1 MEPVAARRG
10 ALLVACAAVCW
21 SSGALL
27 ARLVGTSPW
36 TTNFWRSAFASLFLA
51 LVLTIVRR
59 RSILAQWREGGLLVV
74 LVAVC
79 MSVASTCF
87 IFSLAHTSVAN
98 TLVLMSIGPYVTGL
112 LGWLVLGE
120 RVAPRTWLTMGLAIA
135 GVVVMVSGSYRHGAI
150 VGDLLAIVMAVSFSI
165 ATVFVR
171 RHPETPMMPAAA
183 LSTTLSALVAL
194 SFAASIEA
202 NARDLTLLALFGVGQ
217 FGAGFFL
224 FMAGARLI
232 PVAESSL
239 IGMLEV
245 VLGPLWVWLV
255 IGERPG
261 AASLLGG
268 GLILAALV
276 ANTLVELLAPRKAA
290 AAQFD
295 GRRTPAR

>member
-21 SSGALL
+21 SSGALI

-36 TTNFWRSAFASLFLA
+36 TTNFWRSVFAALFLA
-51 LVLTIVRR
+51 AVLTIARR
-59 RSILAQWREGGLLVV
+59 RSILAQWREGGLPVV
-74 LVAVC
+74 LVALC
-79 MSVASTCF
+79 MAIASTCF

-98 TLVLMSIGPYVTGL
+98 TLILMSIGPYVTGL
-112 LGWLVLGE
+112 LGWLVLSE
-120 RVAPRTWLTMGLAIA
+120 RVAPRTWLTMSLAIV
-135 GVVVMVSGSYRHGAI
+135 GVGVMVSGSYRHGAI

-171 RHPETPMMPAAA
+171 RHPDIQMMPAAA
-183 LSTTLSALVAL
+183 LSTTLSAVVAL
-194 SFAASIEA
+194 LFAAPTEA
-202 NARDLTLLALFGVGQ
+202 AARDLGLLALFGVGQ
-217 FGAGFFL
+217 FGLGFFL

-261 AASLLGG
+261 GASLLGG
-268 GLILAALV
+268 ALILAALV
-276 ANTLVELLAPRKAA
+276 ANTLVELL
-290 AAQFD
+290 QFD
-295 GRRTPAR
+295 ARRTPAR